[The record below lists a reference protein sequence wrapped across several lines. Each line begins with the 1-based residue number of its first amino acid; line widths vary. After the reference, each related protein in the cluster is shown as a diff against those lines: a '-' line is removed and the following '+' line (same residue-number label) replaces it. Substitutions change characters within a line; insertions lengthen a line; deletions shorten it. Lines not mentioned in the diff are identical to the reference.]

1 MNNLLTQ
8 KFPIAALLML
18 LMISMSCSH
27 EPIVEPENPGGSNVH
42 GWEDSTIN
50 GDATMTRMVFSVND
64 SIQVVRQGQTR
75 ATTTVAGVTT
85 FDLNDAVTIGITGR
99 GTKDYKV
106 TSILTG
112 ALTYNGTATD
122 AYCWQSTSETVSL
135 TAWSYGSTTTT
146 ADPDNA
152 VYTLPT
158 DQSVSYGELLY
169 AAANDYDYASYKS
182 GISLTLHH
190 QLARLVI
197 NLTHLKTGDLDIS
210 EIYIGDGST
219 ATVPT
224 TAKFHKPSTG
234 NIGTWDDIGTEKAQ
248 ITPKTETA
256 NACYSA
262 VMIPTTYA
270 AGQKFIVLK
279 TTDSRTYC
287 YIPDADIVLAAGNQY
302 NYTISVKD
310 LKEVSTL
317 TISDI
322 TPYTYDGTAKEPH
335 PTVTDG
341 SKTLTEGTDYT
352 LSWSNN
358 TNAGTATVTVTG
370 MGGYYSGTQNKNF
383 TINKAA
389 STIVTDPTAATG
401 LGYSTYN
408 ATTQTLLSSGGTASG
423 GTLKYYVKTTN
434 STPDKSASG
443 WTTTIPT
450 ALVADTYYV
459 YYYVQGDA
467 NHEDTD
473 VSTPLSINVTA
484 TRSYDIKQNP
494 LWYMAPYN
502 MTGDNTMASTDNAG
516 YHYNWSTAMSKF
528 AASTSAY
535 SDYRNANKTIS
546 GQSAK
551 WHLPVLGEWL
561 SIIPC
566 VGNNNSMHSYVTSS
580 STSSYKSNYITPK
593 FGYNSTTKSG
603 VGESS
608 YYRYIS
614 DTEIHAIRFLGTN
627 YCSAWK
633 WIKSG
638 STVLIY
644 ATLIDVV
651 ANNATSAASWYNNH
665 SWNGSGEHIIIF
677 GNNDSGYAV
686 QRSIYERG
694 YIDEGNGANPGTAI
708 GTQAA
713 FWSASYNDGNNIYR
727 LVLDAAPQYSVRMSL
742 YKHGFNVRMFKDN

>member
-1 MNNLLTQ
+1 
-8 KFPIAALLML
+8 
-18 LMISMSCSH
+18 MSCSH

-50 GDATMTRMVFSVND
+50 GDATMTRMMFSVND

-135 TAWSYGSTTTT
+135 RAWSYGSTTTT

-169 AAANDYDYASYKS
+169 AAASDYDYASYKS

-219 ATVPT
+219 ATIPT

-234 NIGTWDDIGTEKAQ
+234 NIGTWGDIGTEKAQ

-370 MGGYYSGTQNKNF
+370 MGGYYSGTQSKNF
-383 TINKAA
+383 TINVKALTSSEFAFA
-389 STIVTDPTAATG
+389 SSAITRAYIWEIGSGTNELTKPTDCTVTYSSSVSGVATVNAATG
-401 LGYSTYN
+401 VLTPGGMLNTNTTITATATGNYSGTATYTIQATSKERTFAYTGNIQSTAVCPGTYLLEVWGACGGIFFNMSGAAYEKGGYSKGNKTLVASSTTLFVCVGGVGGNGYYN
-408 ATTQTLLSSGGTASG
+408 NGTPPAAGGTGGYNGGGNG
-423 GTLKYYVKTTN
+423 GT
-434 STPDKSASG
+434 
-443 WTTTIPT
+443 
-450 ALVADTYYV
+450 
-459 YYYVQGDA
+459 
-467 NHEDTD
+467 
-473 VSTPLSINVTA
+473 
-484 TRSYDIKQNP
+484 SY
-494 LWYMAPYN
+494 
-502 MTGDNTMASTDNAG
+502 
-516 YHYNWSTAMSKF
+516 
-528 AASTSAY
+528 STSAGGGGGGGGATHIATSSGTLYTLLNNASTKSSVLIVAGGGGGGTDHQVGGTGGGLSGGNTQSGYTLGLGSNEQGAANIPILAGASSTNYYQLGQGQNGGNKTDFAGWGTVGNGGGGGGYYGGKASQAVGIY
-535 SDYRNANKTIS
+535 SDIGGA
-546 GQSAK
+546 GGA
-551 WHLPVLGEWL
+551 
-561 SIIPC
+561 
-566 VGNNNSMHSYVTSS
+566 
-580 STSSYKSNYITPK
+580 
-593 FGYNSTTKSG
+593 
-603 VGESS
+603 
-608 YYRYIS
+608 
-614 DTEIHAIRFLGTN
+614 
-627 YCSAWK
+627 
-633 WIKSG
+633 
-638 STVLIY
+638 
-644 ATLIDVV
+644 
-651 ANNATSAASWYNNH
+651 
-665 SWNGSGEHIIIF
+665 
-677 GNNDSGYAV
+677 
-686 QRSIYERG
+686 G
-694 YIDEGNGANPGTAI
+694 YIGGVSNGTTSDGIRSGNG
-708 GTQAA
+708 QAKIT
-713 FWSASYNDGNNIYR
+713 WVSN
-727 LVLDAAPQYSVRMSL
+727 
-742 YKHGFNVRMFKDN
+742 

>member
-8 KFPIAALLML
+8 KFPITALLML

-27 EPIVEPENPGGSNVH
+27 EPIIEPENPGGSNVH

-50 GDATMTRMVFSVND
+50 GNATMTRMMFSVND

-112 ALTYNGTATD
+112 ALAYDGTATD

-135 TAWSYGSTTTT
+135 RAWSYGSTTTT
-146 ADPDNA
+146 ADPDNT

-158 DQSVSYGELLY
+158 DQSTSYGELLY
-169 AAANDYDYASYKS
+169 AAASDYDYASYKS

-219 ATVPT
+219 ATIPT

-234 NIGTWDDIGTEKAQ
+234 NIGTWGDIGTEKAQ
-248 ITPKTETA
+248 ITPKTETT

-358 TNAGTATVTVTG
+358 TNAGTATVTVAG

-383 TINKAA
+383 TINPIALTSSDLYFA
-389 STIVTDPTAATG
+389 SASESVDYVWELQSVSNALTKPADCTVTYTSSVSGVATV
-401 LGYSTYN
+401 N
-408 ATTQTLLSSGGTASG
+408 ATTGVLTPG
-423 GTLKYYVKTTN
+423 GTLNTNTTITATATGNYSGTATYTIKATSNYKTFSYINNTIQDITLPAGTYQLEVWGAGGGACVAKDTGSYLIIGIYDTSTYKNYMKGGYSIGTIVLTGETILYACVGGEGGNGMYLRTTPNPELSGGAGGYNGGGKGGDSSCESMSGGGGGGATHIAFN
-434 STPDKSASG
+434 SGTLSELLNNASTKSSVLIVAGGGGGGAGVHQAGGAGGGSTGGASVQI
-443 WTTTIPT
+443 TTTSVPINPAT
-450 ALVADTYYV
+450 TSSNYYQLG
-459 YYYVQGDA
+459 QG
-467 NHEDTD
+467 E
-473 VSTPLSINVTA
+473 
-484 TRSYDIKQNP
+484 
-494 LWYMAPYN
+494 
-502 MTGDNTMASTDNAG
+502 AG
-516 YHYNWSTAMSKF
+516 F
-528 AASTSAY
+528 
-535 SDYRNANKTIS
+535 DKTIS
-546 GQSAK
+546 NSYGTSGTGGGGGGYYGGKSYKGHGQYTD
-551 WHLPVLGEWL
+551 
-561 SIIPC
+561 
-566 VGNNNSMHSYVTSS
+566 VGGAGGTGYIGGVTNG
-580 STSSYKSNYITPK
+580 STSSN
-593 FGYNSTTKSG
+593 
-603 VGESS
+603 
-608 YYRYIS
+608 
-614 DTEIHAIRFLGTN
+614 
-627 YCSAWK
+627 
-633 WIKSG
+633 
-638 STVLIY
+638 
-644 ATLIDVV
+644 
-651 ANNATSAASWYNNH
+651 
-665 SWNGSGEHIIIF
+665 
-677 GNNDSGYAV
+677 
-686 QRSIYERG
+686 QRS
-694 YIDEGNGANPGTAI
+694 GNG
-708 GTQAA
+708 QAKIT
-713 FWSASYNDGNNIYR
+713 WVSN
-727 LVLDAAPQYSVRMSL
+727 
-742 YKHGFNVRMFKDN
+742 

>member
-8 KFPIAALLML
+8 KFPITALLML

-27 EPIVEPENPGGSNVH
+27 EPIIEPENPGGSNVH

-50 GDATMTRMVFSVND
+50 GDATMTRMMFSVND

-112 ALTYNGTATD
+112 TLTYNGTATD

-135 TAWSYGSTTTT
+135 RAWSYGSTTTT

-158 DQSVSYGELLY
+158 DQSTSYGELLY
-169 AAANDYDYASYKS
+169 AAASDYDYASYKS

-219 ATVPT
+219 TTIPT

-234 NIGTWDDIGTEKAQ
+234 NIGTWGDIGTEKAQ

-370 MGGYYSGTQNKNF
+370 MGGYYNGTQSKNF
-383 TINKAA
+383 TINVKALSSSELAFA
-389 STIVTDPTAATG
+389 SSAITRAYIWEIGSGTNELTKPADCTVTYTSSVSGVATV
-401 LGYSTYN
+401 N
-408 ATTQTLLSSGGTASG
+408 ATTGVLTPGGTLNTNTTITATATGNYSGTASYTIQATSKERTFAYTENIQSTAVCPGIYKLEAWGAQGGSYFATGGKGGYATGVWTCTSTTNVYVGVGGQPASYTSGGYNGGGAGRSMVTAKFYDSGGGG
-423 GTLKYYVKTTN
+423 GTHIAYGSTNRGVMSGYADYSDELLVIAGGGGGGSKYISAPLVGGTGGGTTIGNVQHSLGGSAGDSKTAKSNGILGQGDINCGSGYNSGKYQQTSGNVYSGSGATGYVK
-434 STPDKSASG
+434 SG
-443 WTTTIPT
+443 
-450 ALVADTYYV
+450 L
-459 YYYVQGDA
+459 
-467 NHEDTD
+467 
-473 VSTPLSINVTA
+473 
-484 TRSYDIKQNP
+484 
-494 LWYMAPYN
+494 
-502 MTGDNTMASTDNAG
+502 
-516 YHYNWSTAMSKF
+516 
-528 AASTSAY
+528 
-535 SDYRNANKTIS
+535 
-546 GQSAK
+546 
-551 WHLPVLGEWL
+551 
-561 SIIPC
+561 
-566 VGNNNSMHSYVTSS
+566 TSS
-580 STSSYKSNYITPK
+580 SQ
-593 FGYNSTTKSG
+593 TT
-603 VGESS
+603 
-608 YYRYIS
+608 
-614 DTEIHAIRFLGTN
+614 
-627 YCSAWK
+627 
-633 WIKSG
+633 G
-638 STVLIY
+638 S
-644 ATLIDVV
+644 
-651 ANNATSAASWYNNH
+651 
-665 SWNGSGEHIIIF
+665 
-677 GNNDSGYAV
+677 
-686 QRSIYERG
+686 RS
-694 YIDEGNGANPGTAI
+694 GNG
-708 GTQAA
+708 QAKIT
-713 FWSASYNDGNNIYR
+713 WVGN
-727 LVLDAAPQYSVRMSL
+727 
-742 YKHGFNVRMFKDN
+742 

>member
-8 KFPIAALLML
+8 KFPITAIALLFV
-18 LMISMSCSH
+18 ISMSCSH
-27 EPIVEPENPGGSNVH
+27 EPIIEPENPGGSNVH

-169 AAANDYDYASYKS
+169 AAASDYDYASYKS

-219 ATVPT
+219 ATIPT

-234 NIGTWDDIGTEKAQ
+234 NIGTWGDIGTEKAQ

-317 TISDI
+317 TIGDI
-322 TPYTYDGTAKEPH
+322 DPYTYDGTAKEPH

-370 MGGYYSGTQNKNF
+370 MGGYYSGTQSKNF
-383 TINKAA
+383 TIDPIALTSSDLYFASASESVDYVWELQSVSNALTKPAA
-389 STIVTDPTAATG
+389 CTVEYSSGNTAIADVSNTGALTI
-401 LGYSTYN
+401 
-408 ATTQTLLSSGGTASG
+408 GGTAG
-423 GTLKYYVKTTN
+423 
-434 STPDKSASG
+434 
-443 WTTTIPT
+443 TTTI
-450 ALVADTYYV
+450 
-459 YYYVQGDA
+459 
-467 NHEDTD
+467 
-473 VSTPLSINVTA
+473 TA
-484 TRSYDIKQNP
+484 TATGNYSGTATYTLTATANYATFSY
-494 LWYMAPYN
+494 
-502 MTGDNTMASTDNAG
+502 TGGIQSITLPAG
-516 YHYNWSTAMSKF
+516 TYQLEAWGARGGQYGENNISYWHYGGYGGYAKG
-528 AASTSAY
+528 
-535 SDYRNANKTIS
+535 NKTIS
-546 GQSAK
+546 GNTTFY
-551 WHLPVLGEWL
+551 
-561 SIIPC
+561 IC
-566 VGNNNSMHSYVTSS
+566 VGGKGVNGSTSGAGTLGGYNGGGNGGGSGREGSGGGGGGATHIATSTGTLYALLNGTNDEKNSVLIIAGGGGGTGFHQAGGHGGGASGGGTSS
-580 STSSYKSNYITPK
+580 SSSSNSNIITLAP
-593 FGYNSTTKSG
+593 TTA
-603 VGESS
+603 SS
-608 YYRYIS
+608 YYQLGKGQNGFTKSSGGYSCGTFGTGGGGGGYYGGKAYQANGVNS
-614 DTEIHAIRFLGTN
+614 DTGGT
-627 YCSAWK
+627 
-633 WIKSG
+633 G
-638 STVLIY
+638 GT
-644 ATLIDVV
+644 
-651 ANNATSAASWYNNH
+651 
-665 SWNGSGEHIIIF
+665 
-677 GNNDSGYAV
+677 
-686 QRSIYERG
+686 G
-694 YIDEGNGANPGTAI
+694 YIGGVTE
-708 GTQAA
+708 GTQSVGV
-713 FWSASYNDGNNIYR
+713 WYDDGQAKITWVSN
-727 LVLDAAPQYSVRMSL
+727 
-742 YKHGFNVRMFKDN
+742 

>member
-85 FDLNDAVTIGITGR
+85 FDLNDAVTIGIAGR

-169 AAANDYDYASYKS
+169 AAASDYDYASYKS

-219 ATVPT
+219 TTIPT

-234 NIGTWDDIGTEKAQ
+234 NIGTWGDIGTEKAQ

-383 TINKAA
+383 TINPIALTSSDLYFASASESVDYVWELLGVSNALTKPAA
-389 STIVTDPTAATG
+389 CTVEYSSGNTAIADVSNTGALTI
-401 LGYSTYN
+401 
-408 ATTQTLLSSGGTASG
+408 GGTAG
-423 GTLKYYVKTTN
+423 
-434 STPDKSASG
+434 
-443 WTTTIPT
+443 TTTIT
-450 ALVADTYYV
+450 ATATGNYSGTATYTLTATANYATFSYTGGIQSITLPAGTYQLEVWGARGGQVGDGSYV
-459 YYYVQGDA
+459 YNRAGKGGKATGNKTLTSNTTLYICVGGKGD
-467 NHEDTD
+467 NFLSMGGGTSGGYNGGGNGGG
-473 VSTPLSINVTA
+473 STSPSSAYSGSGGGGATHIATA
-484 TRSYDIKQNP
+484 TGTLYTLLNGTATQKNSVLIV
-494 LWYMAPYN
+494 A
-502 MTGDNTMASTDNAG
+502 GGGGGSG
-516 YHYNWSTAMSKF
+516 YHQGGGSGGGASGGGTTTAMS
-528 AASTSAY
+528 S
-535 SDYRNANKTIS
+535 
-546 GQSAK
+546 
-551 WHLPVLGEWL
+551 
-561 SIIPC
+561 
-566 VGNNNSMHSYVTSS
+566 NNNIKTLSSTTSS
-580 STSSYKSNYITPK
+580 NYYQLGQGQNGYKKTSYAGCGTTGTAGGGG
-593 FGYNSTTKSG
+593 GYYGGKAYQGGGANT
-603 VGESS
+603 
-608 YYRYIS
+608 
-614 DTEIHAIRFLGTN
+614 DTGGAGGT
-627 YCSAWK
+627 
-633 WIKSG
+633 
-638 STVLIY
+638 
-644 ATLIDVV
+644 
-651 ANNATSAASWYNNH
+651 
-665 SWNGSGEHIIIF
+665 
-677 GNNDSGYAV
+677 
-686 QRSIYERG
+686 G
-694 YIDEGNGANPGTAI
+694 YIGGVTG
-708 GTQAA
+708 GTQ
-713 FWSASYNDGNNIYR
+713 SNGVQNDDGQAKITWVSN
-727 LVLDAAPQYSVRMSL
+727 
-742 YKHGFNVRMFKDN
+742 